1 VGGDRHHILA
11 PAWADIHLSLTSSTR
26 STQVAHTISTPLR
39 TTVRDAAHPI
49 TGNADDYDLLL
60 DLIGDAQVVLLGEA
74 SHGTHEFYR
83 ERARITRRL
92 IEEEGFT
99 GVAAEADWPDAY
111 RVNRWVLGGS
121 GDRDGVEALGEFE
134 RFPRWMWRNRDV
146 LQFVTWLQRHNAGQP
161 EDRRAGFYGLDLYS
175 LFASM
180 QEVIRFLETVD
191 PEAAARA
198 RYRYSCFDAFGEDTQ
213 AYGYSAEFGVTRTC
227 EDQAV
232 QQLLE
237 VQRRRAELSERGG
250 RVPEDELFY
259 TEQNARLVRNAEE
272 YYRTMFRG
280 RVDSWNLRDRH
291 MSETLEALIAHLGR
305 NGRRARVVVWE
316 HNSHVGDARATEMG
330 RLGEWNVGQLTRE
343 RMGDKAMLIGFTT
356 YTGTVTAASD
366 WDAPAEWKQVRP
378 ALAESFEALFHT
390 VGIPDFLLPL
400 RGNDRIVEALDQPRL
415 ERAIG
420 VIYRPETERASHYFE
435 AWLPDQFDAVIHI
448 DETNAVEPLDRAP
461 LESAGTRPKASP
473 AFSEQRR
480 LSRSG
485 S

>member
-1 VGGDRHHILA
+1 
-11 PAWADIHLSLTSSTR
+11 
-26 STQVAHTISTPLR
+26 VARTISTPLR
-39 TTVRDAAHPI
+39 TTIRDAAHPI

-60 DLIGDAQVVLLGEA
+60 ELIGDARVVLLGEA
-74 SHGTHEFYR
+74 SHGTHEFYH

-92 IEEEGFT
+92 IAEEGFAA
-99 GVAAEADWPDAY
+99 VAVEADWPDAY
-111 RVNRWVLGGS
+111 RVNRWVRGRS
-121 GDRDGVEALGEFE
+121 DDQDAVRALGDFE

-146 LQFVTWLQRHNAGQP
+146 LQFVDWLHRHNQEQP

-180 QEVIRFLETVD
+180 QEVISFLEKVD

-213 AYGYSAEFGVTRTC
+213 AYGYAAGFGVTRSC

-237 VQRRRAELSERGG
+237 VQRGRSELSKGAG

-291 MSETLEALIAHLGR
+291 MSETLEALIAHLSR
-305 NGRRARVVVWE
+305 AGRRARVVVWE
-316 HNSHVGDARATEMG
+316 HNSHIGDARATEMG
-330 RLGEWNVGQLTRE
+330 QLGEWNVGQLTRE
-343 RMGDKAMLIGFTT
+343 RMGREAALIGFTT
-356 YTGTVTAASD
+356 YSGTVTAATD
-366 WDAPAEWKQVRP
+366 WDGPAEPKRVRP
-378 ALAESFEALFHT
+378 ALPESFEALFHT
-390 VGIPDFLLPL
+390 VGIPEFLLPL
-400 RGNDRIVEALDQPRL
+400 RGSPRMAEALQKPRL

-435 AWLPDQFDAVIHI
+435 ARLADQFDAVIHM
-448 DETNAVEPLDRAP
+448 DETRAVEPLDQTSGAVGGDAP
-461 LESAGTRPKASP
+461 ESFPTG
-473 AFSEQRR
+473 
-480 LSRSG
+480 L
-485 S
+485 